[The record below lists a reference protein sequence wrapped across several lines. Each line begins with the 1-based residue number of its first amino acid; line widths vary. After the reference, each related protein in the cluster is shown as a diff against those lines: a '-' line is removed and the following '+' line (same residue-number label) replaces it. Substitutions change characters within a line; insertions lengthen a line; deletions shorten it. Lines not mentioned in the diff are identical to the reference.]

1 VSPSPPPSPPRS
13 PDLSQD
19 LSPGQSLRLRRR
31 GGLSIGIGLV
41 LIVAAT
47 LWVANVGY
55 GGHVRRKFAQRR
67 SYNMVKTSV
76 HEVLPRVLLTGLA
89 GLGLILLGAR
99 MRQRATPPTDTPANE
114 ETGPAES

>member
-1 VSPSPPPSPPRS
+1 VSPSAPPSPAPT
-13 PDLSQD
+13 PAPTPAQNF
-19 LSPGQSLRLRRR
+19 RLRRR
-31 GGLSIGIGLV
+31 GSLSIGIGLA

-47 LWVANVGY
+47 LWVANAGY
-55 GGHVRRKFAQRR
+55 GSQVRRRFANRR
-67 SYNMVKTSV
+67 SYDMVKTSV

-99 MRQRATPPTDTPANE
+99 MRQRATSPTDTQANE